1 MTDVNERARAA
12 ALPPGKRRAAIVAA
26 ALPLIQ
32 ERGTTVTTKQLA
44 EAAGIAEGTIFR
56 VFPDKDALV
65 QAVIEAALDPS
76 HVETAIAAIDRKQPF
91 ERQLEQAVQV
101 LQGHLDVV
109 WRLLGAIARTGGPPK
124 PGAARPGDIAAL
136 TALFEEQRRHLR
148 LEPARAARALRGITI
163 ASSHP
168 GVFDVPLSPVEIV
181 SVLLDGVRIPSRP
194 RRERTS

>member
-1 MTDVNERARAA
+1 MTDVTERARAA
-12 ALPPGKRRAAIVAA
+12 ALPPGERRAAIVAA

-32 ERGTTVTTKQLA
+32 ERGTSVTTKQLA

-65 QAVIEAALDPS
+65 QAVVEAALDTS
-76 HVETAIAAIDRKQPF
+76 DVEATIGAIDRQQPF
-91 ERQLEQAVQV
+91 ETQLEEAVRV
-101 LQGHLDVV
+101 MQGHLDAV
-109 WRLLGAIARTGGPPK
+109 WRLLGAIARTGGPRK
-124 PGAARPGDIAAL
+124 PGATRPSDFAAL
-136 TALFEEQRRHLR
+136 TALFEDQRRHLR
-148 LEPARAARALRGITI
+148 LDPARAARALRGITI

-168 GVFDVPLSPVEIV
+168 GVFDEPLSPEEIV